1 VKFIQS
7 MLSVDE
13 ALSLIL
19 STISP
24 NQTISS
30 SLLDAVGLT
39 SSKVIKSPISLPTWP
54 NSAMDGY
61 AVISKD
67 IQAATPRAPVALDL
81 VSAVS
86 AGSPTNIKV
95 TSGKGAQIATG
106 GLIPHGADCVVPIEL
121 TSANSSSRVLIKKP
135 VQHGSYIRPAG
146 EDVAA
151 GATLVNKNT
160 IITPAIISL
169 LAAVG
174 LSSLSVIQRPRV
186 GVASTGNELL
196 KMNEPL
202 SPGKIYDSNAYA
214 LMSLVKSIGAIPIW
228 LGMAKDT
235 KRSVSSILRKG
246 ACLDLVLTSGGVSKG
261 HLDLVKDVLADAG
274 CLDFWSIRMRP
285 GKPLVFGRIN
295 YADNVSTPYI
305 GLPGNPVSTL
315 VAFEILVRPAILKM
329 MGISSFDRPTIK
341 AKLEDDIY
349 NPDKRRVFAR
359 VSISK
364 KGSVYYAR
372 LTGPQGS
379 NIISSFANADGLA
392 ICPED
397 TMLLKKGSF
406 AEVKMLNWT

>member
-1 VKFIQS
+1 MKFTQD

-19 STISP
+19 STISS
-24 NQTISS
+24 NQIVSS
-30 SLLDAVGLT
+30 PLLDAVGLI
-39 SSKVIKSPISLPTWP
+39 SSNVIKSPISLPTWP

-67 IQAATPRAPVALDL
+67 IQYASPRTP
-81 VSAVS
+81 VSIELLSTVP

-95 TSGKGAQIATG
+95 TSGKGVQIATG
-106 GLIPHGADCVVPIEL
+106 GLIPKGADCVVPVEL
-121 TSANSSSRVLIKKP
+121 TSVNTSPCVFIKKP
-135 VQHGSYIRPAG
+135 VQQGSNIRPAG
-146 EDVAA
+146 EDVVS
-151 GATLVNKNT
+151 GATLVKKNT
-160 IITPAIISL
+160 LITPAVVSL

-174 LSSLSVIQRPRV
+174 LPSVSVIQRPRV
-186 GVASTGNELL
+186 GIASTGNELL
-196 KMNEPL
+196 GMNESL

-214 LMSLVKSIGAIPIW
+214 LMSLVKSMGATPIW
-228 LGMAKDT
+228 LGMAKDS
-235 KRSVSSILRKG
+235 KRSVSSILKKG
-246 ACLDLVLTSGGVSKG
+246 MDLDLVLTSGGVSKG
-261 HLDLVKDVLADAG
+261 HLDLVKDVLADTG

-285 GKPLVFGRIN
+285 GKPLVFGRIE
-295 YADNVSTPYI
+295 YDNDASTPYI

-329 MGISSFDRPTIK
+329 MGISKLDRPTIQ

-364 KGSVYYAR
+364 KGSTYYAR
-372 LTGPQGS
+372 LAGPQGS
-379 NIISSFANADGLA
+379 NIISSFVNADGLA

-397 TMLLKKGSF
+397 TVLLKKGTF
-406 AEVKMLNWT
+406 AEVKVLK

>member
-1 VKFIQS
+1 MKFTQD

-19 STISP
+19 STISS
-24 NQTISS
+24 NQIVSS
-30 SLLDAVGLT
+30 PLLDAVGLI
-39 SSKVIKSPISLPTWP
+39 SSNVIKSPISLPTWP

-67 IQAATPRAPVALDL
+67 IQSASPRTP
-81 VSAVS
+81 VSIELLSTVP

-95 TSGKGAQIATG
+95 TSGKGVQIATG
-106 GLIPHGADCVVPIEL
+106 GLIPKGADCVVPVEL
-121 TSANSSSRVLIKKP
+121 TSVNTSPCVFIKKP
-135 VQHGSYIRPAG
+135 VQQGSNIRPAG
-146 EDVAA
+146 EDVVS
-151 GATLVNKNT
+151 GATLVKKNT
-160 IITPAIISL
+160 LITPAVVSL

-174 LSSLSVIQRPRV
+174 LPSVSVIQRPRV
-186 GVASTGNELL
+186 GIASTGNELL
-196 KMNEPL
+196 GMNESL

-214 LMSLVKSIGAIPIW
+214 LMSLVKTLGATPIW
-228 LGMAKDT
+228 LGMAKDS
-235 KRSVSSILRKG
+235 KRSVSSILKKG
-246 ACLDLVLTSGGVSKG
+246 MDLDLVLTSGGVSKG

-274 CLDFWSIRMRP
+274 YLDFWSIRMRP
-285 GKPLVFGRIN
+285 GTPLVFGRIE
-295 YADNVSTPYI
+295 YDNDDSTPYI

-329 MGISSFDRPTIK
+329 MGISKLDRPTIQ

-364 KGSVYYAR
+364 KGSTYYAR
-372 LTGPQGS
+372 LAGPQGS
-379 NIISSFANADGLA
+379 NIISSFVNADGLA

-397 TMLLKKGSF
+397 TVLLKKGTF
-406 AEVKMLNWT
+406 AEVKVLK

>member
-1 VKFIQS
+1 MKFIQS

-81 VSAVS
+81 VSVVS

-95 TSGKGAQIATG
+95 TSSKGAQIATG

-135 VQHGSYIRPAG
+135 VQHGSNIRPAG

-305 GLPGNPVSTL
+305 GLPGNPVSTF

>member
-1 VKFIQS
+1 
-7 MLSVDE
+7 
-13 ALSLIL
+13 
-19 STISP
+19 
-24 NQTISS
+24 
-30 SLLDAVGLT
+30 
-39 SSKVIKSPISLPTWP
+39 
-54 NSAMDGY
+54 
-61 AVISKD
+61 
-67 IQAATPRAPVALDL
+67 
-81 VSAVS
+81 
-86 AGSPTNIKV
+86 
-95 TSGKGAQIATG
+95 
-106 GLIPHGADCVVPIEL
+106 
-121 TSANSSSRVLIKKP
+121 
-135 VQHGSYIRPAG
+135 
-146 EDVAA
+146 
-151 GATLVNKNT
+151 
-160 IITPAIISL
+160 
-169 LAAVG
+169 
-174 LSSLSVIQRPRV
+174 
-186 GVASTGNELL
+186 
-196 KMNEPL
+196 
-202 SPGKIYDSNAYA
+202 
-214 LMSLVKSIGAIPIW
+214 MSLVKSIGAIPIW
-228 LGMAKDT
+228 LGRAKDT
-235 KRSVSSILRKG
+235 KRSVSSILKKG
-246 ACLDLVLTSGGVSKG
+246 AFLDLVLTSGGVSKG

-406 AEVKMLNWT
+406 AEVKLLNWT